1 MSNSDDV
8 ESGQMVSKK
17 EDQRD
22 GLGEIIRTVIYAVII
37 ALGIRTI
44 AFEPF
49 NIPSK
54 SMEPTLLVG
63 DYLFVSKYAYG
74 YSHYSLPLSPPIFK
88 GRIFAS
94 PVKRGDVA
102 VFKWPYDNR
111 TDYIKRIVG
120 LPGDRIQVRHGILYI
135 NGQEV
140 KRTRVKD
147 FVEKLGDG
155 ELHHVKQYRETLPN
169 GVSYMVLDRQPD
181 NPLDDTQVY
190 VVPPGH
196 YFAMGDNRDNSAD
209 SRIPTSPA
217 GVGFVPAENLIGR
230 AEVLFFS
237 TDGSAKLWE
246 PWTWPGATR
255 WTRIFTSLRP
265 HVDKKP

>member
-8 ESGQMVSKK
+8 KSGYAMSK

-22 GLGEIIRTVIYAVII
+22 GWGEVIRTVIYAVII

-74 YSHYSLPLSPPIFK
+74 YSRYSLPLSPPLFK
-88 GRIFAS
+88 GRIFES
-94 PVKRGDVA
+94 PVTRGDVA

-120 LPGDRIQVRHGILYI
+120 LPGDRIQVRNGILYI
-135 NGQEV
+135 NGDEV
-140 KRTRVKD
+140 KRERVDD
-147 FVEKLGDG
+147 FIEKLDDG
-155 ELHHVKQYRETLPN
+155 SIRRVTRYRETLPN

-190 VVPPGH
+190 IVPAGH

-217 GVGFVPAENLIGR
+217 GVGFVPAENLVGR

-237 TDGSAKLWE
+237 TNGSAKLLE

-255 WTRIFTSLRP
+255 WSRIFTSLRP
-265 HVDKKP
+265 HVDKQP